1 MFPVWRQ
8 LEAQLRGMDPVSIA
22 IIGAGP
28 AGLALAR
35 ILSLK
40 TRHSSNGS
48 GNAFTITV
56 FERDTSPKSPHHR
69 PQGGSL
75 DLHPQSGQRTLKEAG
90 LWEDFLKVARYDSQD
105 GTMVDKHGKV
115 LLKIGEERDKPEI
128 GRGQLRELLLNG
140 LDRLEGSPVAIR
152 WDQQISRVEQEND
165 GVSIFTGDSLCHG
178 PFDLVIGA
186 DGLWSKVRPLLTAT
200 QPTYTGQTILETHL
214 PSSIRNT
221 HPEVAALAGKGMFL
235 ASGDGRALMAQYNP
249 EYTRVYA
256 VMAVDEE
263 WKSSSGIDWTHPG
276 LAKKQV
282 VDKCFSDWAE
292 QIKDLLLLS
301 EDDEI
306 RFWPLYCLP
315 RPMTEQAEGGG
326 WTHRRN
332 VTMIGDAAHV
342 MPPWTVS
349 YCR

>member
-1 MFPVWRQ
+1 M
-8 LEAQLRGMDPVSIA
+8 ESVSIA

-40 TRHSSNGS
+40 SRDSSYSS
-48 GNAFTITV
+48 GNAFVVTI
-56 FERDTSPKSPHHR
+56 FERDTSPTLPHHR

-75 DLHPQSGQRTLKEAG
+75 DLHSQSGQRALKEAG

-105 GTMVDKHGKV
+105 GTMVDKNGKV
-115 LLKIGEERDKPEI
+115 LLKIGDEMDKPEI
-128 GRGQLRELLLNG
+128 GRGQLREVLLDSVG
-140 LDRLEGSPVAIR
+140 RLDQALVAIK
-152 WDQQISRVEQEND
+152 WNQQISRVEQRSDKVLITTEENL
-165 GVSIFTGDSLCHG
+165 SHG
-178 PFDLVIGA
+178 PFDIVIGA
-186 DGLWSKVRPLLTAT
+186 DGLWSKVRPLLTKT
-200 QPTYTGQTILETHL
+200 QPMYTGQTILETHL
-214 PSSIRNT
+214 PPSIKDT
-221 HPEVAALAGKGMFL
+221 HPAVAALAGKGMFL

-256 VMAVDEE
+256 VLAVNKE
-263 WKSSSGIDWTHPG
+263 WSLISGIDWARPG
-276 LAKKQV
+276 PAKKQV
-282 VDKCFSDWAE
+282 IDEYFSDWAE

-301 EDDEI
+301 EGDEI

-315 RPMTEQAEGGG
+315 RPVTEQAEGGG
-326 WTHRRN
+326 WSHRRN

-349 YCR
+349 YSH

>member
-1 MFPVWRQ
+1 M
-8 LEAQLRGMDPVSIA
+8 EPVSIA

-35 ILSLK
+35 IVCLK
-40 TRHSSNGS
+40 SRDLGHSSN
-48 GNAFTITV
+48 AFAITI
-56 FERDTSPKSPHHR
+56 FERDPSPTSPHHR

-75 DLHPQSGQRTLKEAG
+75 DLHSQSGQKALKEAD

-105 GTMVDKHGKV
+105 GTMVDKQGRV
-115 LLKIGEERDKPEI
+115 LLRIGEERDKPEI
-128 GRGQLRELLLNG
+128 GRGQLRELLLG
-140 LDRLEGSPVAIR
+140 GVDSLDGSPVTIR
-152 WDQQISRVEQEND
+152 WNQQISRVEQED
-165 GVSIFTGDSLCHG
+165 GKVFIFTGDNLYHG
-178 PFDLVIGA
+178 PFDVVIGA
-186 DGLWSKVRPLLTAT
+186 DGLWSRVRPLLTNT
-200 QPTYTGQTILETHL
+200 QPMYTGQTILETYL
-214 PSSIRNT
+214 PSSISNT

-256 VMAVDEE
+256 VLAVDED
-263 WKSSSGIDWTHPG
+263 WKSTSGIDWAQPRS
-276 LAKKQV
+276 AKEQV
-282 VDKCFSDWAE
+282 INEYFADWAE

-301 EDDEI
+301 EGDEI

-315 RPMTEQAEGGG
+315 RPVTERAEGGG

-349 YCR
+349 CSR

>member
-1 MFPVWRQ
+1 M
-8 LEAQLRGMDPVSIA
+8 EPVSIA

-40 TRHSSNGS
+40 SRDSSYS
-48 GNAFTITV
+48 SSNAFTVTI
-56 FERDTSPKSPHHR
+56 FERDTSPTLPHHR

-75 DLHPQSGQRTLKEAG
+75 DLHSHSGQRALKEAG

-105 GTMVDKHGKV
+105 GTMVDKHGKL
-115 LLKIGEERDKPEI
+115 LLKIGDEMDKPEI
-128 GRGQLRELLLNG
+128 GRGQLREILLG
-140 LDRLEGSPVAIR
+140 SLDRLDEAPMAIK
-152 WDQQISRVEQEND
+152 WNQQILRVDQE
-165 GVSIFTGDSLCHG
+165 GDKLFIITEESLSHG
-178 PFDLVIGA
+178 PFDVVIGA
-186 DGLWSKVRPLLTAT
+186 DGLWSKVRPLLTKT
-200 QPTYTGQTILETHL
+200 QPMYTGQTILETHL
-214 PSSIRNT
+214 PSSIKDTN
-221 HPEVAALAGKGMFL
+221 PAVAALAGKGMFL
-235 ASGDGRALMAQYNP
+235 ASGEGRALMAQYNP

-256 VMAVDEE
+256 VLAVHEE
-263 WKSSSGIDWTHPG
+263 WKSTSGIDWAHPG

-282 VDKCFSDWAE
+282 IDEYFSEWAE

-301 EDDEI
+301 EGDEI

-315 RPMTEQAEGGG
+315 RPVTEEAEGGG

-349 YCR
+349 HSR